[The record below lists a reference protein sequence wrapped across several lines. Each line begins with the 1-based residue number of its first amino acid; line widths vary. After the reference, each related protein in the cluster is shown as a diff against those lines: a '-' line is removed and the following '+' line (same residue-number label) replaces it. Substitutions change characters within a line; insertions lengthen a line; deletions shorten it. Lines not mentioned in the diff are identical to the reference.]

1 MSESGNDPV
10 RVILADDHAVVR
22 EGLRSLLE
30 RGDVVRVVGEAATGR
45 EAIDLTMQLRPD
57 VVVMDFAM
65 PELNGVEACQQIHV
79 QMPSVKV
86 LFLSMY
92 EDEGYLVRALEAGA
106 AGYLVKRSA
115 ASEIQTAV
123 LGAARGEVYLAPTLA
138 TVLVRTLTQPA
149 TYPSHAGE
157 RHTDAHPLDALT
169 AREREV
175 LQCVAEGQTSAE
187 IARALGIGIKTVQSH
202 REHIM
207 EKLELRDIP
216 HLVRFA
222 LYYGLIAPEP

>member
-1 MSESGNDPV
+1 MP
-10 RVILADDHAVVR
+10 
-22 EGLRSLLE
+22 
-30 RGDVVRVVGEAATGR
+30 AA
-45 EAIDLTMQLRPD
+45 
-57 VVVMDFAM
+57 
-65 PELNGVEACQQIHV
+65 
-79 QMPSVKV
+79 KV

-138 TVLVRTLTQPA
+138 TVLVRTLAQPA
-149 TYPSHAGE
+149 AHPPRAGD
-157 RHTDAHPLDALT
+157 RRSSTHPLDVLT

-175 LQCVAEGQTSAE
+175 LQRVAEGQTSAE
-187 IARALGIGIKTVQSH
+187 IARALSIGVKTVQSH

>member
-1 MSESGNDPV
+1 MTETGNAPV

-30 RGDVVRVVGEAATGR
+30 RGDIVRVVGEAATGQ
-45 EAIDLTMQLRPD
+45 EAVDLTLRLQPD
-57 VVVMDFAM
+57 VVVMDFSM
-65 PELNGVEACQQIHV
+65 PVLNGIEACRQIHT
-79 QMPSVKV
+79 QMPAAKV

-138 TVLVRTLTQPA
+138 TVLVRTLAQPA
-149 TYPSHAGE
+149 AHPPRAGD
-157 RHTDAHPLDALT
+157 RRSSTHPLDVLT

-175 LQCVAEGQTSAE
+175 LQRVAEGQTSAE
-187 IARALGIGIKTVQSH
+187 IARALSIGVKTVQSH